1 MNISELKEAAREL
14 ATQHHHSVVT
24 TDHYIY
30 VLLHQKSL
38 IDVLYNLEIDP
49 SALAA
54 GIEAQFDNPSYFP
67 VNVTDDEPPF
77 DAFVVDELVNSF
89 IGKSTALDQIR
100 SSNNGRASILGLFII
115 LSACSMSINGVFAY
129 VLVKQGYTGPEFQ
142 EMLTSELRVS
152 DLDSHDGFDS
162 SMGSDEDSDA
172 DEEQPPIRVRAVK
185 KSDAFEE
192 CCTDMIADA
201 KAGKYDKVVGNQH
214 LILDMIN
221 TLARRKTNNPLV
233 VGSSGV
239 GKTQLV
245 EGLANLIANSDDDL
259 PTVLKGANLYK
270 LDVGSLVAGAKFRG
284 DFEQRLKQVLEK
296 LKSIG
301 NCILFID
308 EIHSIV
314 GAGAGASDSSND
326 LSNQLKPMLA
336 DGTIRVIGATTD
348 AEYRKYIEK
357 DSALARRFIK
367 VMMHEPSIDETI
379 QIIEGSIDAY
389 ETYHGAHYPHDVIVQ
404 IVKLSGKY
412 INSKVFPTK
421 AFDVVDVIGA
431 TNKNRPHPKQVIDIN
446 DVYEVVSRLSGIPVE
461 VVSCTETDIVK
472 NLSTNIKAR
481 VFGQDDAVDTLVSN
495 IMVARAGLR
504 EHNSIQGALL
514 FVGPTGTG
522 KTEITKAVANSLG
535 SELVRFDMS
544 EFMEKHTISR
554 LIGSPAGYVGYDDGN
569 GQLIDKVEK
578 YPNCILLLDEI
589 EKAHVDVLNLF
600 LQVMDE
606 GRLTSSRGKTVS
618 FNNVLMIMTTNL
630 GARDAGKQ
638 GLSMT
643 SATQD
648 GIDAA
653 VKKHLTPEFRN
664 RIDNIVKFN
673 ELSSDAVMMIIDK
686 FIRDINDSMMERD
699 VTISLSDDA
708 KNWLAKH
715 GVQPGMGARPMR
727 RCINENI
734 KKQLAT
740 VVLSGAAKGT
750 NIVVRVQDDKLV
762 I

>member
-1 MNISELKEAAREL
+1 MNISELNKSAVEL
-14 ATQHHHSVVT
+14 AKQQQHSVVT

-30 VLLHQKSL
+30 VLLQQQPL
-38 IDVLYNLEIDP
+38 IDILYNLELDP
-49 SALAA
+49 ATLSS
-54 GIEAQFDNPSYFP
+54 GIEEQFGNPAYFP
-67 VNVTDDEPPF
+67 VSITDAEPF
-77 DAFVVDELVNSF
+77 DAFVVDDLVNGYINKVS
-89 IGKSTALDQIR
+89 ALDQIR
-100 SSNNGRASILGLFII
+100 SASSGSTSILGLFIV
-115 LSACSMSINGVFAY
+115 LTACSMAVNGVFSY
-129 VLVKQGYTGPEFQ
+129 VIAKQGYSGTEFQ
-142 EMLTSELRVS
+142 EMLTSELHYGEDDPHHQS
-152 DLDSHDGFDS
+152 QSID
-162 SMGSDEDSDA
+162 GSDTGDED
-172 DEEQPPIRVRAVK
+172 DEPPVRVRAVK

-245 EGLANLIANSDDDL
+245 EGLANLIANADENL
-259 PTVLKGANLYK
+259 PTVLQGATLYK

-296 LKSIG
+296 LKTFDK
-301 NCILFID
+301 CILFID

-336 DGTIRVIGATTD
+336 DGSIRVIGATTD
-348 AEYRKYIEK
+348 GEYRKYIEK

-367 VMMHEPSIDETI
+367 VVMHEPSIDETI
-379 QIIEGSIDAY
+379 QIIEGSINAY
-389 ETYHGAHYPHDVIVQ
+389 EEYHEVQYPRDIIVQ
-404 IVKLSGKY
+404 IVKLAAKY
-412 INSKVFPTK
+412 MNGKVFPTK

-431 TNKNRPHPKQVIDIN
+431 TNKNLQNPKTIIDMDDVHSVI
-446 DVYEVVSRLSGIPVE
+446 SRLSGIPVE

-472 NLSTNIKAR
+472 NLSENIKTR
-481 VFGQDDAVDTLVSN
+481 VFGQDAAVDTLVSN

-522 KTEITKAVANSLG
+522 KTEITKAVADSLG

-618 FNNVLMIMTTNL
+618 FNNVLLIMTTNL

-638 GLSMT
+638 GLSIT
-643 SATQD
+643 SASQD
-648 GIDAA
+648 GIDTA

-673 ELSSDAVMMIIDK
+673 ELSNDAVMMIIDK
-686 FIRDINDSMMERD
+686 FVGDINNSMSERG
-699 VTISLSDDA
+699 VTISLDDDA

-734 KKQLAT
+734 KKQLST
-740 VVLSGAAKGT
+740 VILAGAKNT

-762 I
+762 M